1 MLNELNRLRVD
12 ELASIGFLQGM
23 KVETES
29 EGLPWSEI
37 SRLRVLAT
45 SQNLPF
51 SVKIG
56 GVEAITD
63 MTLASNLQVDEV
75 IAPMVESPFAAL
87 KFIEASEKHCVDV
100 ARRRV
105 LIETDLGIK
114 SIQEILDVS
123 EGNIDGVNF
132 GRSDLAA
139 SLSLESKSKIEANS
153 HEVTERL
160 VQGLIGAKAAGLQT
174 TMGGSISSRSLHY
187 IGSNFSVLPDRL
199 ETRRFVFSTQLALE
213 NPNLVEALL
222 SLELDMMSNFVARNN
237 TTALRSSVY
246 VGELESRLNQTQ
258 HKGSFI

>member
-1 MLNELNRLRVD
+1 MLNELNRRRVD
-12 ELASIGFLQGM
+12 ELASSGFLQGM

-37 SRLRVLAT
+37 SRLRVLAS

-51 SVKIG
+51 SLKIG

-63 MTLASNLQVDEV
+63 MTIASNLQVDEV

-87 KFIEASEKHCVDV
+87 KFTEASEKHCLDV

-105 LIETDLGIK
+105 LIETELGIK
-114 SIQEILDVS
+114 SIQGILDITK
-123 EGNIDGVNF
+123 GHIDGFNF

-139 SLSLESKSKIEANS
+139 SLSLGAKSKIGANS
-153 HEVTERL
+153 KEVTERI
-160 VQGLIGAKAAGLQT
+160 VAGLSEVKAAGLQT
-174 TMGGSISSRSLHY
+174 TMGGSISLSSVHY
-187 IGSNFSVLPDRL
+187 IGANFSVFPDRL

-213 NPNLVEALL
+213 SPNLVEELL

-237 TTALRSSVY
+237 STALRSSVY

-258 HKGSFI
+258 RKGSFI